1 MYTTHQRSFILAF
14 SATLMTSA
22 AAYARDGKHFDIW
35 LQPVGSTIVT
45 GSITEGTPGKP
56 INALERVF
64 GAELGEDIAF
74 PYSAF
79 EPGFQSLASPL
90 TAGMIWSFNIVASL
104 GTWTGKGFDAASE
117 TMTIDFGPASAT
129 TGAGF
134 VSGFS
139 FTGFADGLMH
149 DHFDFTLNPGSP
161 LAGAA
166 PADGIYLL
174 TLEFLGVNGAIAYSA
189 SDPVFLVFNLNMD
202 EREHEAAIEW
212 TQQNLAPAPG
222 ALAMLAMTGLFA
234 ARGRRRSTM

>member
-1 MYTTHQRSFILAF
+1 MHVSHTHICALTL
-14 SATLMTSA
+14 SATLVASSSA
-22 AAYARDGKHFDIW
+22 FAFDDEHFDIW

-45 GSITEGTPGKP
+45 GSITEGTPGTP
-56 INALERVF
+56 ISAIERVF

-79 EPGFQSLASPL
+79 EPGFQSLAGPL
-90 TAGMIWSFNIVASL
+90 TAGMVWSFNIVSTL
-104 GTWTGKGFDAASE
+104 QVWNGSGYNTASE

-134 VSGFS
+134 VNGFS

-149 DHFDFTLNPGSP
+149 DHFDFTLNPDSP

-174 TLEFLGVNGAIAYSA
+174 TLEFLGVNGAISYAA

-202 EREHEAAIEW
+202 ERDHEAAIEW
-212 TQQNLAPAPG
+212 TQQNLVPAPG
-222 ALAMLAMTGLFA
+222 VLAMIALTGVLGM
-234 ARGRRRSTM
+234 RSRRRSNA